1 MGRCRAVASYA
12 SHLARALI
20 HFMLRSTQLR
30 LSKALCLLCLCWVC
44 SVWAVSLGSPQL
56 QSRPGEP
63 LRVEIPI
70 RISPEEQG
78 ALQSLKVT
86 LPGRGVYERSGASQ
100 KIIDLNPQAMVYR
113 NRQEQLMVLVET
125 VNLVPMTDDPFL
137 DVLVNLTWSSGSIT
151 KTFTLLIGDAQKVLV
166 KPGQT
171 LSEIAALMAPQLDGA
186 TLDQTIMALY
196 KANPDA
202 FASGSI
208 NRLAAGAELSKPSQ
222 ALLRSISPAEAS
234 QFVAQA
240 NEEWQSEQNNKGAD
254 GKGKAADE
262 NSSETMPRD
271 RLKIGSSAA
280 GNEQERRYTED
291 LVAQEKEL
299 EQAKARVAELEK
311 NIADLQRLLDK
322 TKEKKAVDNNFGLG
336 GFSPAILALSLITLT
351 GLLLWGLARNA
362 RRSELP
368 NFTTETVAASS
379 HSPKTASSGQ
389 FAMPER
395 AKALFAG
402 VDLDLSKPA
411 KEVPPEVIS
420 FVTPSKTV
428 SNPLADTLR
437 VKLNLAR
444 AYITI
449 EDFAAAKK
457 SLDEVLRVSNTVDP
471 TITIEAQGLL
481 SEISHRQ
488 A

>member
-1 MGRCRAVASYA
+1 
-12 SHLARALI
+12 
-20 HFMLRSTQLR
+20 MLRSTQLR
-30 LSKALCLLCLCWVC
+30 FSKALFLFCCGWVC
-44 SVWAVSLGSPQL
+44 SAWAVSLGSPQL

-70 RISPEEQG
+70 RVALEEQS
-78 ALQSLKVT
+78 ALESLKVT
-86 LPGRGVYERSGASQ
+86 LPGKGVYERAGASQ

-125 VNLVPMTDDPFL
+125 VNSVPMTDDPFL

-171 LSEIAALMAPQLDGA
+171 LSEIAALMAPQFEGA
-186 TLDQTIMALY
+186 SLDQTIMALY

-208 NRLAAGAELSKPSQ
+208 NRLAAGAELTKPSQ
-222 ALLRSISPAEAS
+222 ALLRSISPAEAN

-240 NEEWQSEQNNKGAD
+240 NEEWRTEQNSKD
-254 GKGKAADE
+254 GESASKASNPKSAKA
-262 NSSETMPRD
+262 TPTD
-271 RLKIGSSAA
+271 RLKIGSSAE

-299 EQAKARVAELEK
+299 EQAKARVAQLEK
-311 NIADLQRLLDK
+311 NIADLQHLLDQS
-322 TKEKKAVDNNFGLG
+322 KEKKSLDQNFGLG
-336 GFSPAILALSLITLT
+336 GFGPAVLAIGLIALT

-368 NFTTETVAASS
+368 TFSKESAAVPS
-379 HSPKTASSGQ
+379 HPPITAASGQ

-402 VDLDLSKPA
+402 IDLDLSKPA
-411 KEVPPEVIS
+411 KEVPSNLAPLMPPAKV
-420 FVTPSKTV
+420 V
-428 SNPLADTLR
+428 SDPLADTLR

-449 EDFAAAKK
+449 EDFVAAKR
-457 SLDEVLRVSNTVDP
+457 SLEEVLRVSNTVDP

-488 A
+488 V